1 MVRNAIEIGIDVLA
15 DNRPVPKPHFAAV
28 PLQPAKPAAAM
39 LPTIST
45 TGANKGV
52 GSRARR
58 SLVPVGMSHRASI
71 VPSANGYQPFALPA
85 ATGRYSVVPN
95 ERDEGNRSGSANV
108 GLTEKE
114 IDDRVSH
121 SSLGNVV
128 MMLKACDVDLESC
141 GGCGG
146 GGSCKAAC

>member
-1 MVRNAIEIGIDVLA
+1 MA

-28 PLQPAKPAAAM
+28 PLQVAKPAAAI
-39 LPTIST
+39 LQTIST
-45 TGANKGV
+45 MGANKGV

-71 VPSANGYQPFALPA
+71 VPSANGYQPFAIPN

-121 SSLGNVV
+121 SLFGCRCHDA
-128 MMLKACDVDLESC
+128 KKCDVDLESC
-141 GGCGG
+141 GGCS
-146 GGSCKAAC
+146 GSGSRKAAC